1 MAALPSTGNTI
12 SMGQVRNYFGLSG
25 TVSLYQL
32 GTHISPNVTT
42 NISLSATF
50 GGWQN
55 PNIYGT
61 ASGVAPGNDEG
72 PGAVY
77 PAPDGV
83 NTI

>member
-1 MAALPSTGNTI
+1 MALPATGSQI
-12 SMGQVRNYFGLSG
+12 SMSTVRDYFGLSG

-55 PNIYGT
+55 PNI
-61 ASGVAPGNDEG
+61 
-72 PGAVY
+72 
-77 PAPDGV
+77 
-83 NTI
+83 